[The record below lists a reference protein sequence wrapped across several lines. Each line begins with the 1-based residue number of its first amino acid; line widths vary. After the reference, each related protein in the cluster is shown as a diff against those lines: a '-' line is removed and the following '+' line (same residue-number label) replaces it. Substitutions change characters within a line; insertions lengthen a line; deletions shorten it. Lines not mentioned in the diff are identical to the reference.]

1 MGRWIKLIVGNL
13 AILVLLLLVAE
24 GIWRAVEYAGS
35 CLSRRG
41 CSAAAFETT
50 GFGRAG
56 TAMIQ
61 PHPVLGHVPP
71 PGFSMK
77 VDNPAAKW
85 HGKQVTIGADGLR
98 ENGQPQPEGAPILT
112 LGDSFTFGLLVADDE
127 TWPACLERETGQP
140 VANAGV
146 SGYGTAQAVRRG
158 QVVAEGSRYDTVI
171 LSILVGRDLT
181 RDRQSYTGG
190 LRRIPVV
197 MRAGAPAWGEMPD
210 DLSGTPWRT
219 GPMPPFE
226 RAVGWLRRH
235 SMLVN
240 EALGRRYFGG
250 GTLRTEVA
258 ENAASEAEVLT
269 LALSE
274 LQKIPARRYL
284 VLLQYPHN
292 IGASDVAAERE
303 MVRAGVAAAG
313 LAMVDTHDI
322 LLTRPAAEVWDGH
335 HTALGNALVC
345 QSLVESGLF

>member
-1 MGRWIKLIVGNL
+1 MGRWTKLIIGNL

-24 GIWRAVEYAGS
+24 GIWRAVDYAGS

-41 CSAAAFETT
+41 CSAGAFETT

-56 TAMIQ
+56 TGMMQ

-71 PGFSMK
+71 AGFTMRL
-77 VDNPAAKW
+77 DNPAAKW

-98 ENGQPQPEGAPILT
+98 ENGQPRPEGAPMLAI
-112 LGDSFTFGLLVADDE
+112 GDSFTFGLFVADDQ

-158 QVVAEGSRYDTVI
+158 QIVAEGAGYDTVI

-181 RDRQSYTGG
+181 RDRQSYTNG

-197 MRAGAPAWGEMPD
+197 IRDGAAAWGEMPE

-219 GPMPPFE
+219 GPLPPVE
-226 RAVGWLRRH
+226 RAIGWLRRH
-235 SMLVN
+235 SMIVN
-240 EALGRRYFGG
+240 EAMGRRYYGG

-258 ENAASEAEVLT
+258 ENAATEAEVLDFA
-269 LALSE
+269 LAE
-274 LQKIPARRYL
+274 LRKIPARRHL
-284 VLLQYPHN
+284 VLLQYPRN
-292 IGASDVAAERE
+292 IGARAVAAERQ
-303 MVRAGVAAAG
+303 MVRAGVARAG
-313 LAMVDTHDI
+313 LAMVDSHDI

-335 HTALGNALVC
+335 HTVLGNALVC
-345 QSLVESGLF
+345 RALVESGLF